1 MADANKVKYGIK
13 NVHIVPIESEEGGNI
28 TYGTPV
34 AWKGAKSLTLDPEGD
49 TNTYY
54 ADNTAYFTTN
64 SNNGYSGSIEM
75 TYLED
80 EIKKMIFNNVET
92 EEGNLAEDANVL
104 PNNVGLMFQFE
115 GDKNATK
122 HMFFKVVFGRPS
134 VEGETREES
143 IDPNTTTMDITAVP
157 VEKDD
162 HAWVKIDCKKG
173 DTNYTSFFTTA
184 PKLPTPKA
192 SEVSQV
198 SHEAGTPVEVQSD
211 DGKEVSAL

>member
-1 MADANKVKYGIK
+1 MADTNKVKYGIK
-13 NVHIVPIESEEGGNI
+13 NVHVVPIMAEEAGEI
-28 TYGTPV
+28 TYGSPV

-80 EIKKMIFNNVET
+80 SIKKLIFNNIET

-115 GDKNATK
+115 GDKSATK
-122 HMFFKVVFGRPS
+122 HMFYKVVFARPS
-134 VEGETREES
+134 VEGETKEES
-143 IDPNTTTMDITAVP
+143 IDPNTTTMDITAIP

-162 HAWVKIDCKKG
+162 HAWVKVDCKKE
-173 DTNYTSFFTTA
+173 DSNYTSFFTTA
-184 PKLPTPKA
+184 PKLPTPKTKELN
-192 SEVSQV
+192 SMEQ
-198 SHEAGTPVEVQSD
+198 GTPVVNSADQD
-211 DGKEVSAL
+211 KKVSTL